1 MLATNIG
8 IDLGTYSVSIY
19 IEGKGVVL
27 TEPSVI
33 AYNKNNRI
41 IGIGKKAYE
50 MLEKNPENVRVV
62 KPLNNGIICDFTAA
76 KFMLEYYISKVC
88 KNMVLRPNVIISVPS
103 TLTELEKKSVLDL
116 ASSSGAAKSCLIE
129 SPLAAALGAG
139 FDNEKPKGMMIV
151 DIGAGST
158 DIAVIT
164 MGCIAVS
171 KSIKIAGDSFD
182 EAIIRQIRRERDL
195 IIGEKTAKKIKT
207 TIGSAVLH
215 DVELGMTV
223 KGKSYI
229 TKMPVSFEVS
239 STEVFL
245 ALRPQ
250 LELIIE
256 GIRSV
261 LEITS
266 PELAAD
272 ILDSGIVLAGGGSL
286 LRKIDKMLE
295 KRTGIKTRVATD
307 AASCVANGTGR
318 VITHMDILLQN
329 GYIFKSRTENDN
341 REKNDN
347 L

>member
-8 IDLGTYSVSIY
+8 IDLGSYSISMY
-19 IEGKGVVL
+19 MEGEGVVL

-33 AYNKNNRI
+33 AYNKNNKI
-41 IGIGKKAYE
+41 IGIGKKAYD
-50 MLEKNPENVRVV
+50 MLEKNPESVRVV

-76 KFMLEYYISKVC
+76 KYMLEYFISKVC

-103 TLTELEKKSVLDL
+103 TLTALEKKSVLDL
-116 ASSSGAAKSCLIE
+116 ATSSGAAKACLIE

-139 FDNEKPKGMMIV
+139 LESDKPKGILIV

-171 KSIKIAGDSFD
+171 KSIKTAGNSFD
-182 EAIIRQIRRERDL
+182 EAIMRQIRRERDI
-195 IIGEKTAKKIKT
+195 IIGEKTAEKIKT
-207 TIGSAVLH
+207 TIGSAILR

-245 ALRPQ
+245 SLRPQ
-250 LELIIE
+250 FELIIE

-272 ILDSGIVLAGGGSL
+272 ILDTGIVLTGGGSQ
-286 LRKIDKMLE
+286 LRKMDKMFE

-307 AASCVANGTGR
+307 AANCVATGTGR
-318 VITHMDILLQN
+318 AITHMDILLQN
-329 GYIFKSRTENDN
+329 GYVFKERNENDDT
-341 REKNDN
+341 EKNDN

>member
-19 IEGKGVVL
+19 MDGKGVVL

-33 AYNKNNRI
+33 AYNKNNKI
-41 IGIGKKAYE
+41 IGIGKKAYD
-50 MLEKNPENVRVV
+50 MFEKNPEDVRVV

-76 KFMLEYYISKVC
+76 KHMLEYYISKVC
-88 KNMVLRPNVIISVPS
+88 KNMVLRPNAIISVPS
-103 TLTELEKKSVLDL
+103 TLTDLEKKSVLDL
-116 ASSSGAAKSCLIE
+116 ASASGAAKACLIE
-129 SPLAAALGAG
+129 SPLAAALGVG
-139 FDNEKPKGMMIV
+139 VESNKPKGMLIV

-164 MGCIAVS
+164 MGCIAAS
-171 KSIKIAGDSFD
+171 KSIKTAGNSFD
-182 EAIIRQIRRERDL
+182 EAIMRQIRRERDI
-195 IIGEKTAKKIKT
+195 IIGEKTAEKIKT
-207 TIGSAVLH
+207 TIGSAVLR

-250 LELIIE
+250 FEMIIE

-272 ILDSGIVLAGGGSL
+272 ILDSGIVLTGGGSL
-286 LRKIDKMLE
+286 LRKIDKMFE
-295 KRTGIKTRVATD
+295 KRTGIKTKIATE
-307 AASCVANGTGR
+307 AANCVAAGTGR
-318 VITHMDILLQN
+318 AIKHMDILSQN
-329 GYIFKSRTENDN
+329 GYVFKGRNENDDI
-341 REKNDN
+341 EKNYS

>member
-19 IEGKGVVL
+19 MEGKGVVL
-27 TEPSVI
+27 SEPSVI
-33 AYNKNNRI
+33 AYNKNNKI
-41 IGIGKKAYE
+41 IGIGKKAYD
-50 MLEKNPENVRVV
+50 MFEKNPEGVKVVR
-62 KPLNNGIICDFTAA
+62 PLNNGIICDFTAA
-76 KFMLEYYISKVC
+76 KHMMEYYISKVC

-116 ASSSGAAKSCLIE
+116 ATASGASKSCLIE

-139 FDNEKPKGMMIV
+139 LDNEKPKGIMIV

-171 KSIKIAGDSFD
+171 KSIKTAGISFD
-182 EAIIRQIRRERDL
+182 EAIMRQIRRERD
-195 IIGEKTAKKIKT
+195 IVIGEKTAEKIKT
-207 TIGSAVLH
+207 TIGSAVLR

-250 LELIIE
+250 FELIIE
-256 GIRSV
+256 GIRST
-261 LEITS
+261 LESTS

-272 ILDSGIVLAGGGSL
+272 ILDSGIVLSGGGSL
-286 LRKIDKMLE
+286 LRKIDKMFE

-307 AASCVANGTGR
+307 AEYCVANGTGR
-318 VITHMDILLQN
+318 AITHMNILLQN
-329 GYIFKSRTENDN
+329 GYVFKDRSENDN
-341 REKNDN
+341 IEKNDN